1 MNKKIITIFIV
12 SVIAVMMG
20 IIISDSNRTKKFT
33 DEIDKI
39 FSSQTPTYYYGDT
52 CPNCDKF
59 DDFMKENN
67 LEESFPLTKKEVYKN
82 QTNAQELTKI
92 AVEKCNIKANEIGVP
107 FMVAENKCMIG
118 YLEIVDYVKEKT
130 GLEISKES
138 GEDIEIEK
146 DVNSGAETPAD
157 Q

>member
-33 DEIDKI
+33 NELDEI

-59 DDFMKENN
+59 DEFMKENN
-67 LEESFPLTKKEVYKN
+67 LEESFPLTKRGLQD

-92 AVEKCNIKANEIGVP
+92 AVEKCNI
-107 FMVAENKCMIG
+107 
-118 YLEIVDYVKEKT
+118 
-130 GLEISKES
+130 GLTK
-138 GEDIEIEK
+138 
-146 DVNSGAETPAD
+146 
-157 Q
+157 